1 MNAFHGLS
9 RREKMLMLAALP
21 LVVLF
26 AGYRF
31 VWMPL
36 NEARMA
42 ARAEIRGYQT
52 LIEAAENQG
61 NQPAEVESVAVV
73 TTPLATRITA
83 SAELAGVLVRRL
95 EPEGAVVRVSLDDA
109 PYDAV
114 INWVA
119 AMETDAAIAL
129 VAIELDRRTAPGIV
143 AARLT
148 LENAK

>member
-9 RREKMLMLAALP
+9 RREKMLVLVALP

-73 TTPLATRITA
+73 TTPLATRITE

-95 EPEGAVVRVSLDDA
+95 DVSRWMMHPMMQLSIGSPRWKPTRLSPLSRLSWTAEPHPASWPHA
-109 PYDAV
+109 
-114 INWVA
+114 
-119 AMETDAAIAL
+119 
-129 VAIELDRRTAPGIV
+129 
-143 AARLT
+143 
-148 LENAK
+148 

>member
-9 RREKMLMLAALP
+9 RREKMLVLAALP

-52 LIEAAENQG
+52 
-61 NQPAEVESVAVV
+61 
-73 TTPLATRITA
+73 R
-83 SAELAGVLVRRL
+83 
-95 EPEGAVVRVSLDDA
+95 
-109 PYDAV
+109 
-114 INWVA
+114 
-119 AMETDAAIAL
+119 
-129 VAIELDRRTAPGIV
+129 
-143 AARLT
+143 
-148 LENAK
+148 